1 MGKIQ
6 SMIANRCR
14 GESGISRAS
23 ALEVTIPP
31 PGTAQPWCIGMRSRD
46 GIEHERGIMSESY
59 GPVSTSP
66 DAAMRR
72 DTPGSASTGATDVKD
87 TAKAE
92 ASRVVETAK
101 EEAGGVAAEAKSQA
115 RTLYAQTKGEL
126 REQAEKQQQRAAEG
140 LRSASDELRALA
152 SGTGV
157 PSPGLATDLVR
168 EASTRVSGIASWL
181 GDRDPESL
189 LAEVKSYARRRPGM
203 FIGIALVAGVVA
215 GRLTRAL
222 AEGSADRKSELGA
235 GYRTTGVGSTSR
247 ANGQPAADS
256 WTPAAAGGVSVGQ
269 FDDAPVGE
277 SLAAGTDWSD
287 DVSGEGV
294 GDERRN
300 TNPL

>member
-1 MGKIQ
+1 
-6 SMIANRCR
+6 
-14 GESGISRAS
+14 
-23 ALEVTIPP
+23 
-31 PGTAQPWCIGMRSRD
+31 
-46 GIEHERGIMSESY
+46 MSESY
-59 GPVSTSP
+59 GSVSTSP

-72 DTPGSASTGATDVKD
+72 NTMDSTSTDATDVKD

-101 EEAGGVAAEAKSQA
+101 QEAGGVAAEAKSQA

-126 REQAEKQQQRAAEG
+126 RDQAEKQQHRAAEG

-157 PSPGLATDLVR
+157 PNPGLATDIVR

-222 AEGSADRKSELGA
+222 AEGTADRKSELSPRDRSTGM
-235 GYRTTGVGSTSR
+235 GTTSQT
-247 ANGQPAADS
+247 NGQRAVDA
-256 WTPAAAGGVSVGQ
+256 WTPATAGGAAVGQ
-269 FDDAPVGE
+269 FDDAPLGE

-287 DVSGEGV
+287 DVLGEGV

-300 TNPL
+300 NNPI